1 MTQEEKQLLLKDLCS
16 RLPYGVR
23 VKIYDESI
31 LLYEH
36 NENGTLDGKET
47 MSDDCFVIKG
57 KNDSWIIS
65 CEDFKPYLRL
75 MSSMTNEER
84 EEWAD
89 LFNLELDKLNEIDDE
104 NKAEELAP
112 YCFGKSHQV
121 SIDWL
126 NAHHFDYHN
135 LIPMGLALEAPENMY
150 KNE

>member
-1 MTQEEKQLLLKDLCS
+1 MTKEDKQLLLIDLCA

-23 VKIYDESI
+23 VKIFDESI

-36 NENGTLDGKET
+36 NENGTLDGKEI

-65 CEDFKPYLRL
+65 CEDFKPYLRP
-75 MSSMTNEER
+75 MSSMTDEER

-89 LFNLELDKLNEIDDE
+89 LFNLELDKLNEIDDK

-112 YCFGKSHQV
+112 YYFGKSHQV

-126 NAHHFDYHN
+126 NKNMFDYRG
-135 LIPMGLALEAPENMY
+135 LIPMGLALEAKEGIY
-150 KNE
+150 KI